1 MQQTNATYREIYE
14 SGDYVSDVR
23 VVIDGITY
31 EQNKIYSMVTR
42 KKLFKDKKP
51 KLGCAIAGEI
61 EISLDD
67 PARMFSRMASIKPY
81 FRIKN
86 ATKVS
91 PWYQKGQ
98 FYINT
103 RDIDQDTG
111 RVEIHGY
118 DILRN
123 AEKTYP
129 SSVLAWDAT
138 HPDAYSV
145 VKEIMAHLNGVSYN
159 TVNNN
164 PSAYIE
170 QDTISKLTAIAR
182 LVNFPAQYSMREVL
196 ESIAAMYGGNFVM
209 SDTGKLSLVGFVSVR
224 EDTFYLVTETGIR
237 ITFGG
242 TRILLRS

>member
-98 FYINT
+98 YYINT
-103 RDIDQDTG
+103 I
-111 RVEIHGY
+111 
-118 DILRN
+118 ILVVV
-123 AEKTYP
+123 TFCIQFVT
-129 SSVLAWDAT
+129 STLA
-138 HPDAYSV
+138 AYSLAFMEYRGKALV
-145 VKEIMAHLNGVSYN
+145 FVIIFMQIII
-159 TVNNN
+159 NNN